1 MGARVPYLM
10 PRSSGSQP
18 AGYLIDMMSALV
30 WSMVRFLT
38 LCDMRQKSG
47 MQKRI
52 WHAWASAVLAAGIF
66 SLTVLGGPSSAE
78 MYVAGQAGV
87 TLANDLFNVKG
98 TGPNQGTSFSDTTL
112 QDSVMYGAKLGYYFE
127 SMKWLGFET
136 EVFNTNPNIKQQNV
150 TASGPGG
157 TATVNNPGAN
167 LRVLNWSPITVV
179 MRYRV
184 GRFEPYVGVGMGVYF
199 SHLSSGGQST
209 SDTNVGLNTQLGIR
223 YKVTENL
230 SLFGEWKTN
239 RVKFHFDA
247 SAPNGNAGGFKA
259 DYGVNLLSFGIGYH
273 F

>member
-1 MGARVPYLM
+1 
-10 PRSSGSQP
+10 
-18 AGYLIDMMSALV
+18 
-30 WSMVRFLT
+30 
-38 LCDMRQKSG
+38 
-47 MQKRI
+47 MQKRV
-52 WHAWASAVLAAGIF
+52 WHAWARAVFAAGTL
-66 SLTVLGGPSSAE
+66 SLTVLAGPSLAE
-78 MYVAGQAGV
+78 MYVAGQVGV

-112 QDSVMYGAKLGYYFE
+112 QDSFLYGAKVGYYFE
-127 SMKWLGFET
+127 SMKWLGVET
-136 EVFNTNPNIKQQNV
+136 EVFNANPNIKQQNI

-157 TATVNNPGAN
+157 SVSFTDPGST
-167 LRVLNWSPITVV
+167 LRVLNWSPVTVV
-179 MRYRV
+179 LRYQA

-223 YKVTENL
+223 CKVTEQL

-247 SAPNGNAGGFKA
+247 SSPNGNAGGFKA
-259 DYGVNLLSFGIGYH
+259 DYGVNLLAFGIGYH

>member
-1 MGARVPYLM
+1 MRGFNP
-10 PRSSGSQP
+10 S
-18 AGYLIDMMSALV
+18 
-30 WSMVRFLT
+30 
-38 LCDMRQKSG
+38 DMRQKSE
-47 MQKRI
+47 MQKRV
-52 WHAWASAVLAAGIF
+52 WHARASAVFAAGTL
-66 SLTVLGGPSSAE
+66 SLTVLAGPSLAE
-78 MYVAGQAGV
+78 MYVAGQVGV

-112 QDSVMYGAKLGYYFE
+112 QDSFLYGAKVGYYFE
-127 SMKWLGFET
+127 SMKWLGVET
-136 EVFNTNPNIKQQNV
+136 EVFNANPNIKQQNI

-157 TATVNNPGAN
+157 SVSFTDPGST
-167 LRVLNWSPITVV
+167 LRVLNWSPVTVV
-179 MRYRV
+179 LRYQA

-223 YKVTENL
+223 CKVTEQL

-247 SAPNGNAGGFKA
+247 SSPNGNAGGFKA
-259 DYGVNLLSFGIGYH
+259 DYGVNLLAFGIGYH